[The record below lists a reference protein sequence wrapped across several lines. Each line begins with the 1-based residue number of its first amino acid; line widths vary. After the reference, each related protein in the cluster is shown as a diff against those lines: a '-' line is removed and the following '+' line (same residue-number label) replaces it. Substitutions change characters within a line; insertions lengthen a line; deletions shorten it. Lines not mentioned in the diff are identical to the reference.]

1 MCIRWVVLLDLH
13 LHPFCSRP
21 NSQEEHKRKHGP
33 HGDDD
38 QRFSLSSKGGEGD
51 GSAEGEKDREWR
63 RRSSK
68 RCRVDKQSRKSRE
81 ISRWT
86 CRRDVHRPV
95 VKRREGGCFCRI
107 PEAALKQKGTLSFWE
122 DVQNSRPRNRSRISG
137 TGLGEDV
144 TQDDATQLGDAPTCC
159 F

>member
-1 MCIRWVVLLDLH
+1 MWDGYLDVCVCIRWVVLLDLH

-38 QRFSLSSKGGEGD
+38 QRFSLSNKGGEGD

-68 RCRVDKQSRKSRE
+68 GCRVGKQSRKSRE

-86 CRRDVHRPV
+86 CRRDVRRPV
-95 VKRREGGCFCRI
+95 VKRREGVLLQNPGGGF
-107 PEAALKQKGTLSFWE
+107 EAEGHAFF
-122 DVQNSRPRNRSRISG
+122 
-137 TGLGEDV
+137 LGRRAKFP
-144 TQDDATQLGDAPTCC
+144 ATEP
-159 F
+159 